1 MIHYHSDLRWP
12 VFTPLIIIKID
23 CRTQG
28 HKINVYRCPIDV
40 MRCSRKVTL
49 WRSFYKMYPIFTHLS
64 TLNLIKHLHSIRSSK
79 RKYTQVE
86 HRVLQWKEKTNRIG
100 TTVKH
105 VCNVCNVAMCVPDNS
120 FGFVINTTAYH
131 LSRYSPHLPLLKSFV
146 GRIGKGRYSIKKA
159 LNFSMKPSSL
169 ESDECAEKKN
179 QN

>member
-79 RKYTQVE
+79 RKYTYIE
-86 HRVLQWKEKTNRIG
+86 FFSGRRRPIG
-100 TTVKH
+100 SAQHSNMCAMYAMLPCVCRTTLL
-105 VCNVCNVAMCVPDNS
+105 
-120 FGFVINTTAYH
+120 G
-131 LSRYSPHLPLLKSFV
+131 LS
-146 GRIGKGRYSIKKA
+146 
-159 LNFSMKPSSL
+159 
-169 ESDECAEKKN
+169 
-179 QN
+179 